1 MGLDVYL
8 VRYSDPN
15 RLRMEAEAA
24 ERSKAI
30 WASYGK
36 PYDKMTQ
43 DEKDEA
49 STREEQANAE
59 AGFVEDDDTGKEHI
73 EIASKLHPEHMFKVG
88 YFRSS
93 YNNSGIE
100 RIGEYAIGERP
111 LHYIFQ
117 PGEEYK
123 VTPDWAACLERAK
136 SVYQLWN
143 QATKDCTELYRM
155 FSVGNPFITPSITSN
170 REAMEAFKKERTRR
184 DEALAKLEPGEP
196 GHIMGGSYGNRDGN
210 YFLDKPIE
218 IHAAIPVLEDLLG
231 QKHIATYLVYKET
244 GDDVAWYGQA
254 LEVVIE
260 TIEYVL
266 AQENTSEYLLHW
278 SG

>member
-8 VRYSDPN
+8 YRYSDPN

-73 EIASKLHPEHMFKVG
+73 EIDSKLHPEHMFKVG

-100 RIGEYAIGERP
+100 RLGRYVTGASP
-111 LHYIFQ
+111 LDYIFQ

-123 VTPDWAACLERAK
+123 LKPVWEGCLERAK
-136 SVYQLWN
+136 NTHERWR
-143 QATKDCTELYRM
+143 QATKNFTEMYRM
-155 FSVGNPFITPSITSN
+155 FSAGNPFIVPTIAN
-170 REAMEAFKKERTRR
+170 DREAMKAFLSERTRR
-184 DEALAKLEPGEP
+184 DEALAKQEAGSQDYL
-196 GHIMGGSYGNRDGN
+196 MGGSYSNRDGN
-210 YFLDKPIE
+210 FFLDKPIE
-218 IHAAIPVLEDLLG
+218 IHAAIPVLEDVLG
-231 QKHIATYLVYKET
+231 QKHIATYLIYKDT
-244 GDDVAWYGQA
+244 GDNVAWYGQA

-266 AQENTSEYLLHW
+266 AQENPSEYLLHW